1 MKWVVPSNRR
11 HSRVKTTISIILA
24 CKTNVAYTQL
34 VLVGCSILAWKTA
47 SVVVA
52 SVVRFHDR
60 RRRRWVDEYMGARDK
75 SRTATP
81 SLDHIAANNNVIHE
95 STFSTTKKASIETVG
110 HTPILFCSISFPPL
124 QYFFI
129 HRDQPTIPT
138 TTICVAANNTVL
150 GMIR

>member
-24 CKTNVAYTQL
+24 CKTNVAYNQL
-34 VLVGCSILAWKTA
+34 VLVGCSILAWRT
-47 SVVVA
+47 A
-52 SVVRFHDR
+52 SVVRFHDH
-60 RRRRWVDEYMGARDK
+60 RRRRWVEAYMGARDK
-75 SRTATP
+75 SRTATS

-95 STFSTTKKASIETVG
+95 STFSTSKKASIETVG

-129 HRDQPTIPT
+129 HRDQPTIPN